1 MAGMDKLV
9 NVTNLCFPN
18 NVLTDECIDV
28 LTKSITNKK
37 IQELNLSNNKVGLEG
52 GHKWQMNSKV
62 SNEGG
67 KNLAVFIAGGKSCL
81 KVFSNTWR
89 RFQLFSG
96 HQPVFESDGRR
107 GVGASPESDLAWQEH
122 PGLQPLLQQVK
133 DWEGEIQ
140 GKSLEIRLGLASCEA
155 LRDLLTLRW
164 TDQSL
169 FHKYFGTVFSTSLIC
184 LLSRFASLKWFW
196 KPIQTYIFNNRPDYQ
211 LSSLSLSSLSSS
223 LLSSSLWS
231 SSVTM
236 IVLIYFSFFNSVD
249 DTNDFYWLRKESKH
263 QVTEFVR
270 QGWGRGVP
278 PVQ

>member
-133 DWEGEIQ
+133 DQEGEIQ

-169 FHKYFGTVFSTSLIC
+169 FHKYFGTVRCF
-184 LLSRFASLKWFW
+184 
-196 KPIQTYIFNNRPDYQ
+196 Q
-211 LSSLSLSSLSSS
+211 
-223 LLSSSLWS
+223 
-231 SSVTM
+231 
-236 IVLIYFSFFNSVD
+236 
-249 DTNDFYWLRKESKH
+249 
-263 QVTEFVR
+263 
-270 QGWGRGVP
+270 
-278 PVQ
+278 PV